1 MQPRSKYL
9 FVLFLTLM
17 LLSIS
22 AVAQAADGSQV
33 LLSAQQT
40 VLKAGQQTTVDILI
54 KNAPAIYGAD
64 VQVAFDPKILEV
76 VDFDAKQPGIQVA
89 PGTFIDA
96 QKAFFLANQADNK
109 KGAIQYAL
117 TLLNP
122 APAVQGD
129 GQLAQITFRAKANGS
144 TSVSI
149 EKGEFGTQTGETISP
164 DLTGIKILVSDK
176 PQPTPTP
183 TKAAGGGQM
192 DNTFF
197 LVLLGSVALVIVAL
211 AGLWFWLRKT
221 RHVSTKDRGEQT

>member
-1 MQPRSKYL
+1 MQLHSKYL
-9 FVLFLTLM
+9 SVLFLALM
-17 LLSIS
+17 LLSIP
-22 AVAQAADGSQV
+22 AIVQAAAGSQV
-33 LLSAQQT
+33 LLSAQPT

-64 VQVAFDPKILEV
+64 VQVVFDPKILEV

-96 QKAFFLANQADNK
+96 QKAFFLANQVDNE
-109 KGAIQYAL
+109 KGTIQYAL

-144 TSVSI
+144 TSVSL

-176 PQPTPTP
+176 AELTPTP
-183 TKAAGGGQM
+183 TKAVGGGGA
-192 DNTFF
+192 NNVSLFAL
-197 LVLLGSVALVIVAL
+197 LVSAVFVVAAL
-211 AGLWFWLRKT
+211 AGLWLWFRKI
-221 RHVSTKDRGEQT
+221 RHA